1 MPGQFLTKAEREQ
14 LSSFPPH
21 PTEDDLIIFFGLTAA
36 DNRLIN
42 KRTGDYNRLGCA
54 LQLGTLRYLGFVPD
68 DLQTAPSAIVDYLAK
83 QLQVN
88 PSCLVHYGKRE
99 KTRTNQLQQIQSHL
113 GWRKATQKQQEEL
126 NSQIDQLHQ
135 TLQDDDKVRLD
146 AEGKLIISPL
156 QAEDLP
162 LSAQKLQQL
171 IGKSLPQIDLSDL
184 LIEMDKLSGF
194 SYALTHAGGNITP
207 PEDTRKYLYAAIL
220 AQATGMI
227 YCE

>member
-14 LSSFPPH
+14 LSDFPPH

-68 DLQTAPSAIVDYLAK
+68 DLQTAPPAIVDYLAK

-88 PSCLVHYGKRE
+88 PSCLVSYGKRE

-113 GWRKATQKQQEEL
+113 GWRKATQMDWLLWENWLLARAMEH
-126 NSQIDQLHQ
+126 D
-135 TLQDDDKVRLD
+135 R
-146 AEGKLIISPL
+146 PL
-156 QAEDLP
+156 L
-162 LSAQKLQQL
+162 LFQL
-171 IGKSLPQIDLSDL
+171 ICAKIRGEKIVRPAVTSLERMVINARTKANL
-184 LIEMDKLSGF
+184 
-194 SYALTHAGGNITP
+194 
-207 PEDTRKYLYAAIL
+207 
-220 AQATGMI
+220 
-227 YCE
+227 